1 MPEYL
6 VHLYLCSVLKTLTDD
21 LLQRK
26 LSTTYTLSTAMEVS
40 YKAIKSTTLVKVL
53 KYKKEA
59 FIYHSHPPPPS
70 INSFN
75 TFKFHDK
82 TNQGVII
89 KIKN

>member
-59 FIYHSHPPPPS
+59 FIYHSHPPPPPS
-70 INSFN
+70 IPSTPSSFM
-75 TFKFHDK
+75 
-82 TNQGVII
+82 I
-89 KIKN
+89 KQIKG

>member
-59 FIYHSHPPPPS
+59 FIYHSHPPPS

>member
-70 INSFN
+70 IPSTPSSFM
-75 TFKFHDK
+75 
-82 TNQGVII
+82 I
-89 KIKN
+89 KQIKG